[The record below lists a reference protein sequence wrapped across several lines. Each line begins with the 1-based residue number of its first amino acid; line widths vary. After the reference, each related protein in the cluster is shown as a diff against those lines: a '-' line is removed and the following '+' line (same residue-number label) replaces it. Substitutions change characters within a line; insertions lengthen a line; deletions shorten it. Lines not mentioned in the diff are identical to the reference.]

1 MMKWLTLVGLLTTA
15 LFSATASAATY
26 LLPEKGDSVI
36 GSVSL
41 TTTRHE
47 DTISDL
53 ARIYDQGYR
62 EMRHANPGVDPWL
75 PGEGTEVIIP
85 GRYVLPDVPRK
96 DIVINV
102 PEMRLYYYPKPKRGE
117 PAEVIT
123 YPISIGR
130 QDWATPHGKTSI
142 ISKIKDP
149 SWTPPESIKKEHAEM
164 GDPLPDVVPA
174 GPDNPLG
181 QFAMRLGISG
191 YLLHGTN
198 KPYGLG
204 MRVTHG
210 CIRLYPE
217 DIEALFSRV
226 RVGTTVRIID
236 QPYKSGWLN
245 GKLYLEAHPP
255 LEEAKASSGDKYQ
268 HLVNS
273 ISKASENGA
282 GGKINWNSI
291 KAISQKQTG
300 IPALVAT
307 GGISGSVVGEAD
319 HLSHDNK
326 AIKEVAVEKD
336 VKMNIPARQP
346 AAFPELF

>member
-1 MMKWLTLVGLLTTA
+1 MTKYLLVFSLLLVSQTL
-15 LFSATASAATY
+15 SAATY

-41 TTTRHE
+41 TTSRHE

-53 ARIYDQGYR
+53 AWAYDQGYR
-62 EMRHANPGVDPWL
+62 EMRHANPNVDPWL

-85 GRYVLPDVPRK
+85 SRYVLPDAPRTG
-96 DIVINV
+96 IVINV
-102 PEMRLYYYPKPKRGE
+102 PEMRLYFYPKPKRGE
-117 PAEVIT
+117 PAEVVT

-149 SWTPPESIKKEHAEM
+149 TWTPPESIKKEHAEA
-164 GDPLPDVVPA
+164 GDPLPNVVPA

-181 QFAMRLGISG
+181 QFAMRLGITG

-210 CIRLYPE
+210 CIRLYPKDVE
-217 DIEALFSRV
+217 ELFSRV
-226 RVGTTVRIID
+226 SVGTTVRIID
-236 QPYKSGWLN
+236 QPYKAGWLN
-245 GKLYLEAHPP
+245 GKLYMEAHPP
-255 LEEAKASSGDKYQ
+255 LEEAKANSNNEYQ
-268 HLVNS
+268 RLVNS
-273 ISKASENGA
+273 ISKASENSA

-307 GGISGSVVGEAD
+307 GKMPVPVMDDSAGSGQGLKD
-319 HLSHDNK
+319 
-326 AIKEVAVEKD
+326 VAVETEVRTTAPGNQSSYSD
-336 VKMNIPARQP
+336 
-346 AAFPELF
+346 LF